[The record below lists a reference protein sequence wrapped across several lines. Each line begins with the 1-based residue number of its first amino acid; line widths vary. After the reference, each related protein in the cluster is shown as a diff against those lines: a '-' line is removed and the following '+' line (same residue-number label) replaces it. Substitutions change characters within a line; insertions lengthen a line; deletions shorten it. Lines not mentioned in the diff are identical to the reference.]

1 MGVISIDIKCF
12 DCEQYFVTTLD
23 REEATW
29 EARWDCPECGTEGN
43 VRRVPSAPNVM
54 RASYPMGVKRQG
66 FSDLLEA
73 NDLHA
78 EISGLPL
85 AEREKVQ
92 GEIDRLEGRRPAPK
106 KFK

>member
-1 MGVISIDIKCF
+1 
-12 DCEQYFVTTLD
+12 
-23 REEATW
+23 
-29 EARWDCPECGTEGN
+29 
-43 VRRVPSAPNVM
+43 
-54 RASYPMGVKRQG
+54 VKRKG